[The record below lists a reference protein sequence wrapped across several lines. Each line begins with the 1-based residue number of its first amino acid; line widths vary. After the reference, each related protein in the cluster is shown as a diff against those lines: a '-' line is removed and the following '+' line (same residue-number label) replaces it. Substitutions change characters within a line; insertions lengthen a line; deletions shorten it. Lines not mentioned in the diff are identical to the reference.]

1 LTRKLTSLLAA
12 CLVVLPGSALAANFD
27 VSLTGFIDQNG
38 KQDTAGF
45 RAVSEAIA
53 LAMQP
58 RWSGPASTLGS
69 RGFDVGFNWMHTG
82 IDGGDEHWKI
92 AVPDRTLRG
101 LQTSQVHFRKG
112 LPYSFELGGTVSA
125 LNDSRLYGVGFE
137 LKWAFV
143 ESYKYAPDFGVRN
156 HVSTTLGSRDLSLLN
171 AGIDTVMSKSFG
183 ILGVVQAT
191 PFMGYN
197 FSYTQARSHVL
208 GVFEPGEVELDTD
221 IIDAKHIFSHRIV
234 LGLAL
239 HASWAELGFEAA
251 LPAKDEG
258 DTVPTYTT
266 RLGLQ
271 F

>member
-1 LTRKLTSLLAA
+1 LNRIFISLLVASLA
-12 CLVVLPGSALAANFD
+12 VLPGSALAANYD

-38 KQDTAGF
+38 DTDVAGF
-45 RAVSEAIA
+45 RAVSQAVA

-82 IDGGDEHWKI
+82 IDSEDAHWKT
-92 AVPDRTLRG
+92 AVPDRTLPG

-112 LPYSFELGGTVSA
+112 LPYSFELGGTVSS
-125 LNDSRLYGVGFE
+125 LNDSRLYGVGVE

-156 HVSTTLGSRDLSLLN
+156 HASTTLGSRDLSLLN
-171 AGIDTVMSKSFG
+171 VGSDAVMSKSFG
-183 ILGVVQAT
+183 IAGVIQAT
-191 PFMGYN
+191 PFFGYS
-197 FSYTQARSHVL
+197 FSWTQARSHVL
-208 GVFEPGEVELDTD
+208 GAFEPGEADLRTD
-221 IIDAKHIFSHRIV
+221 VIDAKNIFGHRMV
-234 LGLAL
+234 VGLAL

-251 LPAKDEG
+251 LPTKDDGE
-258 DTVPTYTT
+258 TVATYTT
-266 RLGLQ
+266 RVGLQ